1 MLGTG
6 RDNYLTIWKIT
17 EKDGRY
23 TGSASSSRKN
33 KTTNEYVNSWWN
45 VKFVGSAL
53 EKAKNL
59 KERDRIIVHAGDLS
73 IENTSYKKE
82 GQEKPQSFLAVTIFD
97 FEISTPQGETTTSNS
112 DDLPF

>member
-53 EKAKNL
+53 EKAKSL